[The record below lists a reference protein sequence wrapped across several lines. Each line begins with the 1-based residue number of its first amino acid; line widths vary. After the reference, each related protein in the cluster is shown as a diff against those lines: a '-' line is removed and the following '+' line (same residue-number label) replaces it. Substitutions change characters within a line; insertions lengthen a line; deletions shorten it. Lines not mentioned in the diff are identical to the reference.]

1 MTPGRDIE
9 PRLGQIPC
17 LEEMLDRMI
26 AVLPDKPDQA
36 FRFLDLGGGA
46 GTVSERLLTKFTE
59 TDCTLIEA
67 TEAERD
73 QAGERL
79 VTFGDRVTIIDGDF
93 ARVEL
98 PRDFDLVVSLG
109 RFHGLWDIE
118 RRAVYR
124 AAYSVLLPGGQ
135 LLVADQVQ
143 GPTERLEAIYQ
154 TAQAADNVAVDQG
167 VLELSPRLKV
177 EGREPKGIFLNNDLA
192 WMATVGF
199 RDVDIFYKN
208 MRYAVFG
215 GRRPVASEHTFSTL
229 R

>member
-73 QAGERL
+73 QGGERL

-98 PRDFDLVVSLG
+98 PRDFDLVGPPGTIPWSRG
-109 RFHGLWDIE
+109 
-118 RRAVYR
+118 YR
-124 AAYSVLLPGGQ
+124 APGR
-135 LLVADQVQ
+135 LSSRLFRLVAWRAAAGR
-143 GPTERLEAIYQ
+143 GP
-154 TAQAADNVAVDQG
+154 G
-167 VLELSPRLKV
+167 S
-177 EGREPKGIFLNNDLA
+177 
-192 WMATVGF
+192 
-199 RDVDIFYKN
+199 
-208 MRYAVFG
+208 
-215 GRRPVASEHTFSTL
+215 RPN
-229 R
+229 

>member
-73 QAGERL
+73 QAVERL
-79 VTFGDRVTIIDGDF
+79 VTFGDRATIIDGDF

-109 RFHGLWDIE
+109 RFHGLGDIE
-118 RRAVYR
+118 RRAVFR

-143 GPTERLEAIYQ
+143 GPTERLEAEPPIPSCCLAGSCSSR
-154 TAQAADNVAVDQG
+154 TRFKAQLKG
-167 VLELSPRLKV
+167 WKPFIPRRRTTWQWTKV
-177 EGREPKGIFLNNDLA
+177 FWNFLQA
-192 WMATVGF
+192 
-199 RDVDIFYKN
+199 
-208 MRYAVFG
+208 
-215 GRRPVASEHTFSTL
+215 
-229 R
+229 

>member
-1 MTPGRDIE
+1 M
-9 PRLGQIPC
+9 GQIPC

-109 RFHGLWDIE
+109 RFHGLGDIE

-124 AAYSVLLPGGQ
+124 ADRVPARGVRALRSTRLPAGRAG
-135 LLVADQVQ
+135 
-143 GPTERLEAIYQ
+143 TFRLPRW
-154 TAQAADNVAVDQG
+154 AA
-167 VLELSPRLKV
+167 
-177 EGREPKGIFLNNDLA
+177 
-192 WMATVGF
+192 
-199 RDVDIFYKN
+199 
-208 MRYAVFG
+208 
-215 GRRPVASEHTFSTL
+215 
-229 R
+229 